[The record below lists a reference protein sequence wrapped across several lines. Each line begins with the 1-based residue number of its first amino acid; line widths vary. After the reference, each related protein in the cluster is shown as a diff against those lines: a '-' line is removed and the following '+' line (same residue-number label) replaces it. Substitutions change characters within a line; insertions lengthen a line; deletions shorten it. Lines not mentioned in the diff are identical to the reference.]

1 MSESLNA
8 VKDPQP
14 PPTQPEPS
22 AAAPPLRTDGEA
34 KRATGWFGWLRRAV
48 PTALVLAALGGLAY
62 WGHHTG
68 WNFAATGSHGPAAGH
83 GDTPAGKLM
92 WVEAGADS
100 PAKLPNGG
108 WCKAHGVFDCPLDY
122 PEVAQLP
129 KPPTITPADEERVRR
144 AFAVRTRPENDP
156 ACQRLPRRVR
166 FVSQEAVEKSGID
179 IAPVWQTSMTE
190 VVTASGELAFDP
202 TRVARLS
209 ARVPGAAWRVMK
221 KVGDPVRAGEVLAL
235 IDAAE
240 VGKAKSEFQQALVQA
255 RLKQQAHASIKD
267 APVSAQQKR
276 EAEAAMRDAEV
287 RLSSA
292 EQALVNLGLPIR
304 AADLQGLALDA
315 VAERLQRLGLPD
327 ELMRSLDSAS
337 TPGTLLPI
345 RAPFDGTLLT
355 SDVIAGEVV
364 DATKVLFVLANPQR
378 MWLTLHVTPDDAR
391 WLSIG
396 QQVRFRPDGGT
407 SEFTS
412 KLTWI
417 GTTADERTRT
427 VPVRAELAN
436 DEGRLRA
443 FTFGL
448 GKVVLR
454 EEPNAVVVPSEAVQ
468 SGGGCRFVFVRD
480 KDFLKPDGPK
490 VFHARTVRV
499 GARDGS
505 NTEIIVGVL
514 PGEVVATK
522 GSALL
527 LNELL
532 KNRPAQVTTTRR

>member
-1 MSESLNA
+1 MWAENDLDSSA
-8 VKDPQP
+8 M
-14 PPTQPEPS
+14 TPS
-22 AAAPPLRTDGEA
+22 R
-34 KRATGWFGWLRRAV
+34 
-48 PTALVLAALGGLAY
+48 
-62 WGHHTG
+62 
-68 WNFAATGSHGPAAGH
+68 
-83 GDTPAGKLM
+83 
-92 WVEAGADS
+92 
-100 PAKLPNGG
+100 G
-108 WCKAHGVFDCPLDY
+108 WCKRHGVFDCPLDH
-122 PEVAQLP
+122 PEVAQIP
-129 KPPTITPADEERVRR
+129 KPPAVTPADEERVRR
-144 AFAVRTRPENDP
+144 AFVVRTRLENDP
-156 ACQRLPRRVR
+156 SCEWLPRRVR
-166 FVSQEAVEKSGID
+166 FASQEAVEKAGID
-179 IAPVWQTSMTE
+179 IAPVWQTAMTE
-190 VVTASGELAFDP
+190 VITASGEVTFDR
-202 TRVARLS
+202 TQVARLS
-209 ARVPGAAWRVMK
+209 ARVPGTAWRVMK

-240 VGKAKSEFQQALVQA
+240 VGKIKAEFQQALVQ
-255 RLKQQAHASIKD
+255 LKLKRQAFASLKD
-267 APVSAQQKR
+267 APVSAQKQR
-276 EAEAAMRDAEV
+276 EAEAAMRVAEIQ
-287 RLSSA
+287 LNSA

-304 AADLQGLALDA
+304 ATDLQGLALDA
-315 VAERLQRLGLPD
+315 VAARLQRLGLPD

-345 RAPFDGTLLT
+345 RAPFDGTLLA

-364 DATKVLFVLANPQR
+364 DTTKVLFVLANPRR
-378 MWLTLHVTPDDAR
+378 MWLTLHVPPDDAR
-391 WLSIG
+391 WLTIG

-407 SEFTS
+407 REFSS
-412 KLTWI
+412 KLAWI

-427 VPVRAELAN
+427 VPVRAELAD

-490 VFHARTVRV
+490 VFHTRTVRV
-499 GARDGS
+499 GAREGS

-514 PGEVVATK
+514 PGEIVATK

-527 LNELL
+527 LNEIL

>member
-14 PPTQPEPS
+14 PPTQHEPGS
-22 AAAPPLRTDGEA
+22 AVLPPRADGEA
-34 KRATGWFGWLRRAV
+34 KGANAWIGWLRRAV

-68 WNFAATGSHGPAAGH
+68 WNFAATGGHGSPAGH
-83 GDTPAGKLM
+83 DGSTPGKLM
-92 WVEAGADS
+92 WAEAGESS
-100 PAKLPNGG
+100 PAKRLG
-108 WCKAHGVFDCPLDY
+108 WCKAHGVLDCTFDH

-144 AFAVRTRPENDP
+144 AFAVRTRAENDP
-156 ACQRLPRRVR
+156 ACQRLPRLVR
-166 FVSQEAVEKSGID
+166 FASREAVEKAGID
-179 IAPVWQTSMTE
+179 IAPAWQASMTE

-209 ARVPGAAWRVMK
+209 ARVPGTAWRVTK
-221 KVGDPVRAGEVLAL
+221 KVGDQVRAGEVLAL

-240 VGKAKSEFQQALVQA
+240 VGKAKAEFQQALVQV
-255 RLKQQAHASIKD
+255 RLKRQAHASIKD

-276 EAEAAMRDAEV
+276 EAEAALRDAEV
-287 RLSSA
+287 RLTSA

-315 VAERLQRLGLPD
+315 VADRLQRLGLPD
-327 ELMRSLDSAS
+327 DLLRTLDPSS

-345 RAPFDGTLLT
+345 RAPFEGTLLA

-364 DATKVLFVLANPQR
+364 DATKVLFVLADPRR
-378 MWLTLHVTPDDAR
+378 MWLTLHVKPDEAR
-391 WLSIG
+391 WLSVG

-427 VPVRAELAN
+427 VPVRAEMAN
-436 DEGRLRA
+436 DDGRLRA
-443 FTFGL
+443 STFGL
-448 GKVVLR
+448 GKIVLR

-468 SGGGCRFVFVRD
+468 SSGGCQLVFVRD
-480 KDFLKPDGPK
+480 KDFLKPGGPT

-499 GARDGS
+499 GAQDGS

-532 KNRPAQVTTTRR
+532 KNRPAQVVTTRR